1 MDLSSIPSSGAGSGS
16 EVFFRPLAKP
26 PAAKRLQLEEVFQ
39 DFVAGTFY
47 KQMLKA
53 LRKTQN
59 EPAYF
64 FGGQAERMFQS
75 QLDQEVA
82 ESLAKTQGKQ
92 FSQDL
97 FKAFMHSQQTQIAQ

>member
-1 MDLSSIPSSGAGSGS
+1 MNLSSIPSSAANSGS
-16 EVFFRPLAKP
+16 EEIFRPLAAP
-26 PAAKRLQLEEVFQ
+26 PAAKQLEVEEVFQ

-82 ESLAKTQGKQ
+82 ESLAKTSGKQ

-97 FKAFMHSQQTQIAQ
+97 FKAFMQSQQTRTAQ